1 MERVALVSGG
11 NRGIGFAAC
20 RMLAQAGLQVIL
32 GSRDLEDGK
41 RALKAIE
48 SEGTHIVTSQL
59 DVTSAESISNLEKF
73 VIDTFGRLD
82 VLVNNAGVH
91 LDSGKSA
98 MNVDLE
104 IVKNTFEVNLYGPLR
119 LCQIFLPLM
128 KKQDYGRVV
137 NVSSD
142 MGSLSRMGGRSLAY
156 RMSKAALNA
165 MTRVIASE
173 VRGQNIKVNTMSP
186 GWVRSDMGGPSA
198 PRSLEEGADTIVWLA
213 TLPDDG
219 PTGGFFKDRE
229 PSPW

>member
-20 RMLAQAGLQVIL
+20 RRLAQAGLQVIL

-41 RALKAIE
+41 RAVKEIE

-73 VIDTFGRLD
+73 VLDTFGRLD

-213 TLPDDG
+213 TLPEDG

>member
-41 RALKAIE
+41 RAVKEIE

-73 VIDTFGRLD
+73 VLDTFGRLD

-104 IVKNTFEVNLYGPLR
+104 IVKNTFEVNLYGPIR
-119 LCQIFLPLM
+119 LCQTFLPLM

>member
-41 RALKAIE
+41 RAVKEIE

-73 VIDTFGRLD
+73 VLDTFGRLD